1 MLPLPSRR
9 PGPAVAQALRVAL
22 DTLRA
27 NPLRTLLSTLG
38 IVMGAASLA
47 GVLSLGDGVE
57 AFARQQLEREGVN
70 VISVTSRASET
81 VDGLRVPRSEYPVFT
96 IADTRDL
103 AGHVPPGTTVRLSVE
118 GTGLAR
124 VQPGDRP
131 RAALVNGLFAG
142 AGDAGLRLEAG
153 RAFTSEEAERGD
165 PVVIVSHALALVLVP
180 GSPAAAVGRTLQLQ
194 ESPRR
199 VVGVTAA
206 YPGERLLA
214 AWVPLT
220 NSDNAMVPS
229 ATPRPRVIHLASP
242 RVEDVPAL
250 RDTTTRWAA
259 GRNPRWADQ
268 VQVAATGRQRL
279 ESINQGILIFKV
291 LMGAF
296 TAISLVVGGI
306 GIMNVLLASVMERTR
321 EIGVRRSVGARR
333 RDLVLQFLAESVA
346 ISVVGAVIGA
356 ALGIAAA
363 HLATAIMRAKTE
375 ALVFAAV
382 TWQTVA
388 VSVGAA
394 LVVGIVFGVYPALRA
409 AGLSP
414 VEAVHFE

>member
-1 MLPLPSRR
+1 MPAPPSRTA
-9 PGPAVAQALRVAL
+9 PAVAPALRVAL

-57 AFARQQLEREGVN
+57 AFARQQLEHEGVN
-70 VISVTSRASET
+70 VVSVTARTSDT
-81 VDGLRVPRSEYPVFT
+81 VDGLRVPRPDYPVFT
-96 IADTRDL
+96 ADDARDL
-103 AGHVPPGTTVRLSVE
+103 AGRVTPGTTVQLSVE
-118 GTGLAR
+118 GTGLVRA
-124 VQPGDRP
+124 QPGDRA
-131 RAALVNGLFAG
+131 RAALVSGLFVASG
-142 AGDAGLRLEAG
+142 ETGLRLEAG
-153 RAFTSEEAERGD
+153 RTFSSEEAERGD
-165 PVVIVSHALALVLVP
+165 AVAVVSHALALALAP
-180 GSPAAAVGRTLQLQ
+180 GAPAAIVGGTIQVQ
-194 ESPRR
+194 EAPHR
-199 VVGVTAA
+199 VIGVTAP

-214 AWVPLT
+214 VWVPLT
-220 NSDNAMVPS
+220 NSDKAMVPS
-229 ATPRPRVIHLASP
+229 PAPRARAIHLAAP
-242 RVEDVPAL
+242 RVEDVSAL
-250 RDTTTRWAA
+250 RDTATRWAV
-259 GRNPRWADQ
+259 GRDARWADQ
-268 VQVAATGRQRL
+268 VQVAATRQERL
-279 ESINQGILIFKV
+279 RTINQGILVFKI

-306 GIMNVLLASVMERTR
+306 GIMNVLLASVIERTR

-363 HLATAIMRAKTE
+363 HVATAIMRSRTE

-388 VSVGAA
+388 VSVGTA
-394 LVVGIVFGVYPALRA
+394 LVVGVVFGLYPALRA

-414 VEAVHFE
+414 VEAVHYE